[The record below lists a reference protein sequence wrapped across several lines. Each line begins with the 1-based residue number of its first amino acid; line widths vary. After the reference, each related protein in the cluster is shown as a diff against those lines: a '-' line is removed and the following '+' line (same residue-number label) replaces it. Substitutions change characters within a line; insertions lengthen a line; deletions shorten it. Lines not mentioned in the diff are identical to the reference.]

1 MERDNL
7 LIAINH
13 VFKTIK
19 EKTLIE
25 DFSLSVNKGD
35 FISII
40 GPSGCGKS
48 SLIRLLARLDSPS
61 KGEITYPKNIN
72 ISCVFQDAALIPWLN
87 VFENINLAIPCNAT
101 KTKISAKNKVEEI
114 LSLVKLSG
122 FESYFPHELSGGMK
136 MRVSIARALVS
147 DPQLL
152 LMDEPFSSLD
162 EIVRNELQDDLWD
175 YWSTKKVNIFFVT
188 HSISEAVFLSQKILI
203 FNRQTIEYK
212 ECQSVRTPLF
222 RFNPNYLNEVSEL
235 SNRLRSYV

>member
-1 MERDNL
+1 M
-7 LIAINH
+7 
-13 VFKTIK
+13 FK
-19 EKTLIE
+19 
-25 DFSLSVNKGD
+25 DFSLLANKGD

-48 SLIRLLARLDSPS
+48 SLLRLLARLDLPS
-61 KGEITYPKNIN
+61 MGEIIYPKNIK
-72 ISCVFQDAALIPWLN
+72 ISYVFQDAALIPWLT
-87 VFENINLAIPCNAT
+87 VLENINLAIPFVST
-101 KTKISAKNKVEEI
+101 KSEISANNKIEEI

-147 DPQLL
+147 DPELL

-175 YWSTKKVNIFFVT
+175 YWAKKKINIFFVT

-203 FNRQTIEYK
+203 FNRQTIEYR
-212 ECQSVRTPLF
+212 ECQSQRTPFF
-222 RFNPNYLNEVSEL
+222 RFNSNYLKEVSEL

>member
-1 MERDNL
+1 

-19 EKTLIE
+19 GKTLFK
-25 DFSLSVNKGD
+25 DFSLSVNKGE

-48 SLIRLLARLDSPS
+48 SLLRLLAGLDSPS
-61 KGEITYPKNIN
+61 KGEIIYPKNIK
-72 ISCVFQDAALIPWLN
+72 ISYVFQDAALIPWLT
-87 VFENINLAIPCNAT
+87 VLENINLAIPFASPQLE
-101 KTKISAKNKVEEI
+101 ISSKNKIEEI
-114 LSLVKLSG
+114 LALVKLSG

-147 DPQLL
+147 DPELL

-175 YWSTKKVNIFFVT
+175 YWDRKKINIFFVT
-188 HSISEAVFLSQKILI
+188 HSISEAVFLSQKLLI
-203 FNRQTIEYK
+203 FNRQTIEYSQ
-212 ECQSVRTPLF
+212 CQSQRTPFF
-222 RFNPNYLNEVSEL
+222 RLNPHYLNEVSEF